1 MLSIAT
7 KALDFIT
14 AGVACN
20 CLTALYE
27 AGLIKKLSRRSY
39 LKKSEILKSSNPLCL
54 QTIMITLEKA
64 GIFREEGSSF
74 HLTSL
79 GRESLEYLGLITIFF
94 DGYGKLVA
102 NQCEIIQKRPKHAFK
117 LIRGESVARAS
128 KFISD
133 KTTHPVI
140 LDIVT
145 HLHFKGTIC
154 DLGCGYGDLLAK
166 INRKTGHP
174 GLGFES
180 QLDVVKRANKKITKN
195 VVIER
200 ADITNLTGIW
210 EDVVILMQ
218 SFVFHDFNPTNF
230 CTKLI
235 NSYLKNFPNLRY
247 FFYIDIVSPSASHPD
262 IFPGFDY
269 VHGLLGTKTRTY
281 EETLEMFANTKFQ
294 VAKEIKIDK
303 LPNTYLWIL
312 TISRSSKYD

>member
-1 MLSIAT
+1 MLNTVT

-27 AGLIKKLSRRSY
+27 AGLIDKLSRRDY

-54 QTIMITLEKA
+54 QTAVVTLEKA
-64 GIFREEGSSF
+64 GIFREEGNSF
-74 HLTSL
+74 HLTTL

-102 NQCEIIQKRPKHAFK
+102 NQSEIVKKRPKHVFK
-117 LIRGESVARAS
+117 LIRGESVSRAS
-128 KFISD
+128 RFISD

-140 LDIVT
+140 LNVFS
-145 HLHFKGTIC
+145 HLKFKGTIC

-166 INRKTGHP
+166 INRKTGYP

-180 QLDVVKRANKKITKN
+180 QPEVVKRANSKITKN

-200 ADITNLTGIW
+200 ANITSLSGIW

-218 SFVFHDFNPTNF
+218 SFVFHDFNPANY
-230 CTKLI
+230 CAKLI
-235 NSYLKNFPNLRY
+235 NSYLKNFPNLKY
-247 FFYIDIVSPSASHPD
+247 FFYADIVSPSHSHPD

-269 VHGLLGTKTRTY
+269 VHGLLGTQTRTY
-281 EETLEMFANTKFQ
+281 EETLKMFSLTKFHIM
-294 VAKEIKIDK
+294 KEIKIDK

-312 TISRSSKYD
+312 AIPESGKHG